1 MRYEIRKLHEVF
13 TIKKGKK
20 PDLHAVEEAGDIPY
34 LVAKVMRGAQEPDW
48 VRRDDPNAVL
58 VTEDEAIII
67 CDGSNSGEVFSGFSG
82 ALSSTMAKIEPK
94 VPIDHVFLRRFLESN
109 AELFAGT
116 KTGAAIPHL
125 DQDAM
130 FNLEIPLPP
139 LPEQRRVV
147 RLLDEAFEK
156 IAIAKANAEKNL
168 QNALALFENQLETV
182 FTQPDATAKELNLS
196 AVCDITSKLVDPRDI
211 AYRSLIHVGAGNI
224 RSKTGEFVNLLE
236 AKDEALI
243 SGKFLFDKTMIL
255 YSKIRPNLMKVAR
268 PNFDGLC
275 SADIYPLS
283 PDEKVITR
291 GYLYYL
297 LLTDDFTE
305 FAVNG
310 SARAGMPKVN
320 RNHLFQFSFLL
331 PAMEKQEIAVEKL
344 DALRVET
351 HRLSDLFRQKCT
363 ALGRLKQAMLMQAIS
378 GELAVA

>member
-20 PDLHAVEEAGDIPY
+20 PDLHVVKEEGDIPY
-34 LVAKVMRGAQEPDW
+34 LVAKVMRGAQEPEW

-58 VTEDEAIII
+58 VTEDEPIII

-94 VPIDHVFLRRFLESN
+94 VPIDRVFLRRFLESN

-147 RLLDEAFEK
+147 RLLDEAFER
-156 IAIAKANAEKNL
+156 IDIAKANAEKNL
-168 QNALALFENQLETV
+168 QNALALFDNQLETA

-211 AYRSLIHVGAGNI
+211 VYRSLIHVGAGNI
-224 RSKTGEFVNLLE
+224 RSRTGEFVNLLE

-320 RNHLFQFSFLL
+320 RNHLFQFAFLL
-331 PAMEKQEIAVEKL
+331 PAMEKQEIIVEKL

-351 HRLSDLFRQKCT
+351 HRLSDLFWQKCT
-363 ALGRLKQAMLMQAIS
+363 ALGRLKQAMLLQAIS